1 MVNGFGINGVC
12 QKNLYGGKEETNM
25 TNEERVEDILDVNAE
40 AEAPLSVEELE
51 AMLKELEQEIGL
63 EEMNRR
69 LTTAMESYAE
79 ANPQS
84 TAEKILVIQKGN
96 LEDMLMPEDKADFTD
111 AKNVAD
117 LLHAYYQNEGED
129 TFAAVIMEI
138 GWCMMNDGAVL
149 VPTVQHEGRVDMPLL
164 DDEESGQWIAV
175 YTSAEHAKAWPDDAE
190 MRPAALEMMVLL
202 ATAKTGFTGIVI
214 NPGTAEPMPL
224 EREILEQMERACND
238 TRKEEARLAE
248 EEKNN
253 AEGAAE

>member
-1 MVNGFGINGVC
+1 
-12 QKNLYGGKEETNM
+12 M

-202 ATAKTGFTGIVI
+202 ATVKTGFTGIVI

-238 TRKEEARLAE
+238 TRKEEARLVE